1 MSDYRHWSNLETRLL
16 SMGIMPKGRS
26 PRACRIFCRRNGV
39 QFPGKRQC
47 DANEHLIDEIEK
59 KFSPNQKGIDM
70 TKAKSN
76 PKTITASVKDAK
88 AVKKPAA
95 VKAAKPAPEPEKA
108 GNAEKAEERA
118 YNFRVLD
125 VKNVKASDNIREVK
139 DIDDLLASIQEHGIV
154 NPVTVVDEGNSNFKV
169 IAGFRR
175 FAAAVQLGLKKI
187 PCHVMLKDREGV
199 EEISLTENITRM
211 DMTPYEEC
219 MAVKALSGK
228 KKTPAAIAKHFGRTL
243 RWVLVRKKL
252 ADAGDKVLKKV
263 KEGVIG
269 LDAAAKIADLPD
281 NVFKRELES
290 CYRTDKYFIDGVLDR
305 YHKDLSRAPFE
316 HEACLKC
323 EKCSACQADLFE
335 NEPKAYCLDPNCWAR
350 KAKKAAEA
358 KVKKLQEEGRNARL
372 GKFSGKCISYSDEAD
387 KYDINS
393 WDTKGQEQAKEA
405 GIQKRVLVDAATG
418 KTLEYYDKRDL
429 PDYHEETEEERQERV
444 QKENE
449 NRKFE
454 NAKKDLFQENLS
466 NAICEKIEEDH
477 ENGHLESLV
486 FIMHFMQTYWLDND
500 EDIKKKIGVTEIDS
514 KWSVEPEDFPEGYS
528 VVDFTKTVIENLF
541 DIICNWPLD
550 NLKGIYRI
558 VMDETDN
565 DPEKLAPSDEEVKKE
580 VAKRQA
586 EKDDSN
592 DSDDDNEDN
601 LEDEEDD

>member
-1 MSDYRHWSNLETRLL
+1 MNDYRLWSTLEIKLL

-26 PRACRIFCRRNGV
+26 PLACRTFCRRNGV

-47 DANEHLIDEIEK
+47 DANERLIDEIEK
-59 KFSPNQKGIDM
+59 KFSQEKDTTMAKNN
-70 TKAKSN
+70 TK
-76 PKTITASVKDAK
+76 KTTVTASVKDAK

-95 VKAAKPAPEPEKA
+95 VKAAKPAPEP
-108 GNAEKAEERA
+108 EKAEERA

-154 NPVTVVDEGNSNFKV
+154 NPITVLDEGNQSFKV

-199 EEISLTENITRM
+199 DEISLTENITRM

-228 KKTPAAIAKHFGRTL
+228 KKTPSAIAKHFGRTL

-281 NVFKRELES
+281 NVFKRELEG

-323 EKCSACQADLFE
+323 DKCSACQADLFE

-405 GIQKRVLVDAATG
+405 GIQKRILVDAATG

-429 PDYHEETEEERQERV
+429 PGYQTKEERKAAEEKERKDF
-444 QKENE
+444 QFRSTKEDMTKTRL
-449 NRKFE
+449 RK
-454 NAKKDLFQENLS
+454 
-466 NAICEKIEEDH
+466 AIKTKIEKDGDKDDIIALLLFNAYNLDDSIH
-477 ENGHLESLV
+477 ESQFNVLG
-486 FIMHFMQTYWLDND
+486 
-500 EDIKKKIGVTEIDS
+500 IKKNIDESIDFSDIDDQVRPCDIHDAILGSVEHILGRIYEIDTLR
-514 KWSVEPEDFPEGYS
+514 KMYAIITYGNPKDAEPVDDEVE
-528 VVDFTKTVIENLF
+528 
-541 DIICNWPLD
+541 
-550 NLKGIYRI
+550 
-558 VMDETDN
+558 DEI
-565 DPEKLAPSDEEVKKE
+565 
-580 VAKRQA
+580 KR
-586 EKDDSN
+586 KH
-592 DSDDDNEDN
+592 
-601 LEDEEDD
+601 EDEEDGNE

>member
-1 MSDYRHWSNLETRLL
+1 MKDYRNWTTLEIKFLQI
-16 SMGIMPKGRS
+16 GFYPQGRT
-26 PRACRIFCRRNGV
+26 PRACRIFCKRNGIPFV
-39 QFPGKRQC
+39 GKRT
-47 DANEHLIDEIEK
+47 IDENEELIKRIEE
-59 KFSPNQKGIDM
+59 KFNQPKGIIM
-70 TKAKSN
+70 TKSK
-76 PKTITASVKDAK
+76 PKTVTASIKDTK

-108 GNAEKAEERA
+108 GNAEKAEERV

-154 NPVTVVDEGNSNFKV
+154 NPITVLDEGNSSFKV

-228 KKTPAAIAKHFGRTL
+228 KKTPSAIAKHFGRTL

-269 LDAAAKIADLPD
+269 LDAVAKIADLPD
-281 NVFKRELES
+281 NVFKRELEG

-305 YHKDLSRAPFE
+305 CHKDLSRAPFE

-323 EKCSACQADLFE
+323 DKCSACQADLFE

-372 GKFSGKCISYSDEAD
+372 GKFFGAGVSCEDEAND
-387 KYDINS
+387 FEIGKYN
-393 WDTKGQEQAKEA
+393 TKLQEQAKEA
-405 GIQKRVLVDAATG
+405 GIQKRILVDAATL
-418 KTLEYYDKRDL
+418 KTFEYYDKRDL
-429 PDYHEETEEERQERV
+429 PDYREETEEERQERV
-444 QKENE
+444 KKENE
-449 NRKFE
+449 
-454 NAKKDLFQENLS
+454 
-466 NAICEKIEEDH
+466 DH
-477 ENGHLESLV
+477 EFERVKNDMTKNRLRKAISAKVLKGDKDDVIALLLFCCHELDDTIDESQHSLLG
-486 FIMHFMQTYWLDND
+486 IKED
-500 EDIKKKIGVTEIDS
+500 EDRCAGLSDIDDQVRPCDIYDAVLG
-514 KWSVEPEDFPEGYS
+514 SVEHILERTYDTDILRKMYYIITYGDPKDAEPVDDEVEDEIKRKHEKKNNQS
-528 VVDFTKTVIENLF
+528 SNEDSNEDSEN
-541 DIICNWPLD
+541 
-550 NLKGIYRI
+550 
-558 VMDETDN
+558 
-565 DPEKLAPSDEEVKKE
+565 EEV
-580 VAKRQA
+580 
-586 EKDDSN
+586 
-592 DSDDDNEDN
+592 DNE
-601 LEDEEDD
+601 

>member
-1 MSDYRHWSNLETRLL
+1 
-16 SMGIMPKGRS
+16 
-26 PRACRIFCRRNGV
+26 
-39 QFPGKRQC
+39 
-47 DANEHLIDEIEK
+47 
-59 KFSPNQKGIDM
+59 M
-70 TKAKSN
+70 TKKAQPK
-76 PKTITASVKDAK
+76 KTITASVKDAK

-95 VKAAKPAPEPEKA
+95 VKAAKPAPEP
-108 GNAEKAEERA
+108 EKAEERA

-154 NPVTVVDEGNSNFKV
+154 NPITVLDEGNQSFKV

-175 FAAAVQLGLKKI
+175 FAAAAQLGLKKI

-228 KKTPAAIAKHFGRTL
+228 KKTPSAIAKHFGRTL

-281 NVFKRELES
+281 NVFKRELEG

-323 EKCSACQADLFE
+323 DKCSACQADLFE

-350 KAKKAAEA
+350 KSKKAAEA

-372 GKFSGKCISYSDEAD
+372 GKFTGKCISCSDEAD

-405 GIQKRVLVDAATG
+405 GIQKRILVDAATG

-429 PDYHEETEEERQERV
+429 PDYHEETEEEREERLKIERMDSRKKSAYEKLMRERLQDAIASV
-444 QKENE
+444 CVDFQSQADIIVTLLVFVADNNYDFFDDESKKIIGIDGENE
-449 NRKFE
+449 CGDDKYIEDMPEDKTYRDVA
-454 NAKKDLFQENLS
+454 NAVRYSIGNIVKL
-466 NAICEKIEEDH
+466 IR
-477 ENGHLESLV
+477 
-486 FIMHFMQTYWLDND
+486 
-500 EDIKKKIGVTEIDS
+500 DIKTLQKLYRAIGGNVS
-514 KWSVEPEDFPEGYS
+514 
-528 VVDFTKTVIENLF
+528 
-541 DIICNWPLD
+541 
-550 NLKGIYRI
+550 RI
-558 VMDETDN
+558 VVTDKDVDAEIKLQDEL
-565 DPEKLAPSDEEVKKE
+565 KA
-580 VAKRQA
+580 
-586 EKDDSN
+586 KDDS
-592 DSDDDNEDN
+592 DESDDDNEDN
-601 LEDEEDD
+601 LKNEEEE

>member
-1 MSDYRHWSNLETRLL
+1 MDYRLWSTLEIKLL
-16 SMGIMPKGRS
+16 TMGIMPKGRS
-26 PRACRIFCRRNGV
+26 PLACRIFCRRNGV
-39 QFPGKRQC
+39 KFPGKRAC
-47 DANEHLIDEIEK
+47 DANDHLIDEIEK
-59 KFSPNQKGIDM
+59 KFSTKGHDM
-70 TKAKSN
+70 KKDTKK
-76 PKTITASVKDAK
+76 KTITASIKDAK

-95 VKAAKPAPEPEKA
+95 VKAAKPAPEP
-108 GNAEKAEERA
+108 EKAEERA

-139 DIDDLLASIQEHGIV
+139 NIEDLLASIQEHGIV
-154 NPVTVVDEGNSNFKV
+154 NPITVLDEGNQSFKV

-199 EEISLTENITRM
+199 DEISLTENITRM

-228 KKTPAAIAKHFGRTL
+228 KKTPSAIAKHFGRTL

-281 NVFKRELES
+281 NVFKCELES

-305 YHKDLSRAPFE
+305 FHKDLSRAPFE
-316 HEACLKC
+316 HEACLQC
-323 EKCSACQADLFE
+323 AKCSACQADLFE

-358 KVKKLQEEGRNARL
+358 KVKKLQEEGRNARI
-372 GKFSGKCISYSDEAD
+372 GKFSSYGVDCMDEAD
-387 KYDINS
+387 KFEIGKYDSN
-393 WDTKGQEQAKEA
+393 GQEQAKEA
-405 GIQKRVLVDAATG
+405 GIQKRILVDAATG
-418 KTLEYYDKRDL
+418 KTFEYYDKRDM
-429 PDYHEETEEERQERV
+429 PDYHEESDKERQERV

-486 FIMHFMQTYWLDND
+486 FIMHFMQQDWLDND

-514 KWSVEPEDFPEGYS
+514 KWGVEPEDFPEGYS

-541 DIICNWPLD
+541 DIICDWPLD
-550 NLKGIYRI
+550 NLKGVYRM

-565 DPEKLAPSDEEVKKE
+565 DPQKLAPTDKEIEDEIKRQDEER
-580 VAKRQA
+580 AKNKS
-586 EKDDSN
+586 E
-592 DSDDDNEDN
+592 DDDND
-601 LEDEEDD
+601 LEDEEE